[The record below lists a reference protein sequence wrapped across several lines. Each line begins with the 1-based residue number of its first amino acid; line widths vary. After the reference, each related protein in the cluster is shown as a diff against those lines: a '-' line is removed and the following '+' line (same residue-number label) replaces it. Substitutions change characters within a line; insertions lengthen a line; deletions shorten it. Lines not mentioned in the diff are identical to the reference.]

1 MNFVV
6 LGAPGAGKGTQAELL
21 SQKLGI
27 PHISTGDML
36 REEVKRGT
44 PLGGKVRVYMAK
56 GELVPDEVIL
66 EVMKKRLLQ
75 KDCEK
80 GFILDGFPRTLV
92 QAEGLESLS
101 EEIGKRIEQVV
112 KINLSA
118 EAVISRLSAR
128 LVCELCG
135 ADYNLETRPPKEP
148 GVCDLC
154 GGKLEQRIDDRKEVI
169 LNRLQVYEKQTQP
182 LETFYQKQGKLVEI
196 DGGRDKK
203 QVLADILAALKK
215 DDRA

>member
-1 MNFVV
+1 MNFIL

-36 REEVKRGT
+36 REEVKKGT
-44 PLGGKVRVYMAK
+44 PLGGKVRVYMAE
-56 GELVPDEVIL
+56 GELVPDEIIL
-66 EVMKKRLLQ
+66 EVMKKRLQQ

-92 QAEGLESLS
+92 QAESLESLS
-101 EEIGKRIEQVV
+101 KEIGKSIDRVI
-112 KINLSA
+112 KIKISA
-118 EAVISRLSAR
+118 EAVIGRLSAR

-135 ADYNLETRPPKEP
+135 ADYNLETRSPRET
-148 GVCDLC
+148 GICDLC

-169 LNRLQVYEKQTQP
+169 LNRLQVYEKQTEP
-182 LETFYQKQGKLVEI
+182 LETFYHKQGKLLEI
-196 DGGRDKK
+196 DGGRNKE
-203 QVLADILAALKK
+203 QVLAEILEAVRK

>member
-1 MNFVV
+1 L
-6 LGAPGAGKGTQAELL
+6 LGAPGAGKGTQAEIL
-21 SQKLGI
+21 SQRLGI

-36 REEVKRGT
+36 REELKKGT

-75 KDCEK
+75 KDCK
-80 GFILDGFPRTLV
+80 NGFILDGFPRTLV
-92 QAEGLESLS
+92 QAESLESLS
-101 EEIGKRIEQVV
+101 KEIGKRIDRVI
-112 KINLSA
+112 KIKISA
-118 EAVISRLSAR
+118 EAVIDRLSAR

-135 ADYNLETRPPKEP
+135 ADYNLETMPPREI
-148 GVCDLC
+148 GRCDLC
-154 GGKLEQRIDDRKEVI
+154 GGKLEQRIDDRREVI

-182 LETFYQKQGKLVEI
+182 LETFYRKQGKLVEI
-196 DGGRDKK
+196 DGGKNK
-203 QVLADILAALKK
+203 EQVLAEILEAVQK